1 MKIIFLDID
10 GVLNSRQWMEEFHA
24 QHPTEHRFM
33 QERFDEKA
41 VARLQR
47 LVEATDAKIVISSTW
62 RLLHSLSDIR
72 GLLNQHGFKGDVIDK
87 TPRIP
92 DGVRGGEIETWLSQ
106 RNSFLGDVDS
116 FVILDDDD
124 DMEPL
129 MDKLVQ
135 TNFEFGLQDEHVEKA
150 IEMLN
155 VACSSSCCSE
165 GGKCCGGVCEE
176 LLDSI
181 K

>member
-1 MKIIFLDID
+1 
-10 GVLNSRQWMEEFHA
+10 MEEFHA

-72 GLLNQHGFKGDVIDK
+72 GLLDKHGFKGNVIDK

-92 DGVRGGEIETWLSQ
+92 DGVRGGEIQSWLEGK
-106 RNSFLGDVDS
+106 NVDS

-135 TNFEFGLQDEHVEKA
+135 TDFESGLQDEHVERA
-150 IEMLN
+150 VEMLN
-155 VACSSSCCSE
+155 GTCSSSCCGE
-165 GGKCCGGVCEE
+165 GGKCCGGVCEG
-176 LLDSI
+176 LLNTI